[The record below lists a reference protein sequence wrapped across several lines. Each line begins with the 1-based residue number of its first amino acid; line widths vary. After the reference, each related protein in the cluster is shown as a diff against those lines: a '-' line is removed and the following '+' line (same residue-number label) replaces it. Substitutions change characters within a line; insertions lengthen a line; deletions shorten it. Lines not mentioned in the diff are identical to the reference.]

1 MQVVDFRAVGPVVR
15 PFPRAGERETPAV
28 PMQLSELARLLPSIE
43 VRGDATADIRDATA
57 DSRAAAPGSLFFCVP
72 GERTDG
78 HDFASEALAHG
89 ASGLVVERWLDL
101 AAPQLRVP
109 SVRKVMGS
117 LSSAV
122 FGHPSRVMTVAGVT
136 GTNGKTTTAF
146 MLERAFAAAGET
158 TGLIGTVEVH
168 IAGDVHPVV
177 HTTPEAPDLQRLLAR
192 MRDAGAGAVA
202 MEVSS
207 HGLALR
213 RVDGTRFACA
223 VFTNLTRDHL
233 DFHGS
238 MEEYEAAKAIL
249 FRRDLAERGVV
260 NADDE
265 AGRRIIAS
273 AGIPITSF
281 GASGDADVR
290 VADVVSTRL
299 GSEFTCVAGPHR
311 IPVRVPIAGGYNVFN
326 ALAVLAAFVSLGRP
340 IEQAVEGIAALPGV
354 PGRMEAIDA
363 GQPFTVLVDYA
374 HTPDS
379 LSNVLRA
386 SRRISD
392 GALIVVFGCGG
403 DRDRGKRPLM
413 GKVAAELADR
423 TVITSDNPRS
433 EDPLAIIGEIEAGAA
448 QSGGAYEIEADRRAA
463 IARAIR
469 SARPGDVVVIAGKGH
484 EKGQTFAGRTV
495 PFDDRTVAREEL
507 ERLGAGR

>member
-15 PFPRAGERETPAV
+15 PFPRAGEWETSAV

-78 HDFASEALAHG
+78 HDFAPEAHARG
-89 ASGLVVERWLDL
+89 ASALVVERWLDL

-109 SVRKVMGS
+109 SVRNVMGS

-122 FGHPSRVMTVAGVT
+122 FGHPSHAMIVAGVT

-146 MLERAFAAAGET
+146 MLERAFTAAGEK
-158 TGLIGTVEVH
+158 TGLVGTVEVH

-233 DFHGS
+233 DFHGT

-249 FRRDLAERGVV
+249 FRGELAERGIV

-273 AGIPITSF
+273 ARIPITSF
-281 GASGDADVR
+281 GVSGAADVR
-290 VADVVSTRL
+290 AVDVVSTRS
-299 GSEFTCVAGPHR
+299 GSEFTCVAGRRR

-326 ALAVLAAFVSLGRP
+326 ALAVLAAFISLGRP
-340 IEQAVEGIAALPGV
+340 IEQAAEGIAALPGV

-379 LSNVLRA
+379 LENVLRA
-386 SRRISD
+386 ARRICD

-403 DRDRGKRPLM
+403 DRDRGKRPMM
-413 GKVAAELADR
+413 GNVAARLADR
-423 TVITSDNPRS
+423 VVVTSDNPRS
-433 EDPLAIIGEIEAGAA
+433 EDPRAIIDEIMEGVDGDSGAVV
-448 QSGGAYEIEADRRAA
+448 SDPDRRSA
-463 IARAIR
+463 IQRAVAEARR
-469 SARPGDVVVIAGKGH
+469 GDIVLLAGKGH
-484 EKGQTFAGRTV
+484 EVYQEIGATRQ
-495 PFDDRTVAREEL
+495 PFSDAAVAREA
-507 ERLGAGR
+507 LGR